1 MMKSNKQA
9 KTKFKLLE
17 RLLKHNL
24 AIALAL
30 PMTLL
35 SGCANKVTT
44 KTEYIYPPQ
53 AFLAP
58 CVKTPFMG
66 STYGDAVEHL
76 ITVIAERDMCAS
88 QITNINKWIES
99 TKDKK

>member
-1 MMKSNKQA
+1 MKSNKQA
-9 KTKFKLLE
+9 KIKSKRLEKLL
-17 RLLKHNL
+17 RHNL
-24 AIALAL
+24 VITLAS
-30 PMTLL
+30 MTMLL

-66 STYGDAVEHL
+66 NTYGEAVEHL

-88 QITNINKWIES
+88 QITNINKWIENS
-99 TKDKK
+99 KAGK

>member
-1 MMKSNKQA
+1 MKSNKQA
-9 KTKFKLLE
+9 KTKFKWLE

-24 AIALAL
+24 AIALVL
-30 PMTLL
+30 TMTLL
-35 SGCANKVTT
+35 SGCTNKVTT

-53 AFLAP
+53 AFLTP

-66 STYGDAVEHL
+66 STYGEAVEHL
-76 ITVIAERDMCAS
+76 ITVTAERDMCAS

>member
-1 MMKSNKQA
+1 M
-9 KTKFKLLE
+9 
-17 RLLKHNL
+17 
-24 AIALAL
+24 
-30 PMTLL
+30 
-35 SGCANKVTT
+35 
-44 KTEYIYPPQ
+44 
-53 AFLAP
+53 P

-99 TKDKK
+99 TKINK

>member
-1 MMKSNKQA
+1 MKSNK
-9 KTKFKLLE
+9 KHRSKSKRLE

-24 AIALAL
+24 AIALVFT
-30 PMTLL
+30 MTLL
-35 SGCANKVTT
+35 SGCTSKVTT

-53 AFLAP
+53 AFLVP

-66 STYGDAVEHL
+66 NTYGEAVEHL

-88 QITNINKWIES
+88 QITNINKWIENS
-99 TKDKK
+99 KVGK

>member
-1 MMKSNKQA
+1 MKSNK
-9 KTKFKLLE
+9 KHKIKSKWLE
-17 RLLKHNL
+17 KSLRANL
-24 AIALAL
+24 AMALVL
-30 PMTLL
+30 TMTLL
-35 SGCANKVTT
+35 SGCTNKVTT

-53 AFLAP
+53 AFLVP

-66 STYGDAVEHL
+66 NTYGEAVEHL

-99 TKDKK
+99 TKSSK

>member
-1 MMKSNKQA
+1 
-9 KTKFKLLE
+9 
-17 RLLKHNL
+17 
-24 AIALAL
+24 
-30 PMTLL
+30 MTMLL

-53 AFLAP
+53 AFLVP
-58 CVKTPFMG
+58 CVKTPFTG
-66 STYGDAVEHL
+66 STYGEAVEHL
-76 ITVIAERDMCAS
+76 IVVQGERDMCAS

>member
-1 MMKSNKQA
+1 MKSNKQH
-9 KTKFKLLE
+9 KTKSKWSE
-17 RLLKHNL
+17 RLLNHSLVITL
-24 AIALAL
+24 AS
-30 PMTLL
+30 MTMLL
-35 SGCANKVTT
+35 SGCTNKVTT

-53 AFLAP
+53 AFLVP

-66 STYGDAVEHL
+66 NTYGEAVEHL

-99 TKDKK
+99 TKSGK